1 MTAVAP
7 SSEVAVIPPPP
18 TVYQAVNAVMA
29 DISAVRKDS
38 LNRSGNFNFRGID
51 AVMNACGPAFRKH
64 GVMAVPEVVEYTPGS
79 VTTRSGAVMTTV
91 KLKMRVR
98 FYGPTGDFFDT
109 VVWGES
115 FDSGDKATAKAH
127 SVAYRTALLQTLCL
141 PTDEADPDSYTY
153 EQGVPQHPQQPPQD
167 GQAAGVPP
175 QAQNQ
180 PSSEAEQ
187 LRQQLLQLCQAA
199 GVPPQVLAGWALSPE
214 GGGGLDVAKTTDIKR
229 LKGLIIQMR
238 SPAFVEKLHALAT

>member
-1 MTAVAP
+1 MTIAA
-7 SSEVAVIPPPP
+7 SAEVAVVPPPP

-51 AVMNACGPAFRKH
+51 AVMNACGPAFRRH
-64 GVMAVPEVVEYTPGS
+64 GVMAVPEVVEYIPGT

-98 FYGPTGDFFDT
+98 FYGPTGDHFDT

-115 FDSGDKATAKAH
+115 FDAGDKATAKAH

-141 PTDEADPDSYTY
+141 PTDEIDPDAETY
-153 EQGVPQHPQQPPQD
+153 EKGESQYPPSQP
-167 GQAAGVPP
+167 G
-175 QAQNQ
+175 
-180 PSSEAEQ
+180 SESEG
-187 LRQQLLQLCQAA
+187 LRQRLLELCQAA
-199 GVPPQVLAGWALSPE
+199 GVSPRVLAQWALDPN
-214 GGGGLDVAKTTDIKR
+214 GGGGLDIATTMDTKR
-229 LKGLIIQMR
+229 LRGLITQMR
-238 SPAFVEKLHALAT
+238 SPAFVESLHALG

>member
-1 MTAVAP
+1 MTTVAP

-64 GVMAVPEVVEYTPGS
+64 GVMAVPEVVEYIPGS

-115 FDSGDKATAKAH
+115 FDAGDKATAKAH

-153 EQGVPQHPQQPPQD
+153 DQGAPQDPQQPPQD
-167 GQAAGVPP
+167 GQAPQP
-175 QAQNQ
+175 QAD
-180 PSSEAEQ
+180 SEADQ
-187 LRQQLLQLCQAA
+187 LRQHLLELCHAA
-199 GVPPQVLAGWALSPE
+199 DVSPHKLVEWAMHPH
-214 GGGGLDVAKTTDIKR
+214 GGAGLDIRSTTDTKRLQGLITQMKSPAFIKR
-229 LKGLIIQMR
+229 LHEFI
-238 SPAFVEKLHALAT
+238 

>member
-1 MTAVAP
+1 MTTVAP

-51 AVMNACGPAFRKH
+51 AVMNACGPAFRRH
-64 GVMAVPEVVEYTPGS
+64 GVMAVPEVVEYIPGS

-91 KLKMRVR
+91 RLKMRVR

-115 FDSGDKATAKAH
+115 FDAGDKATAKAH

-153 EQGVPQHPQQPPQD
+153 DQGAPQQPPQD
-167 GQAAGVPP
+167 GQAPQP
-175 QAQNQ
+175 QAD
-180 PSSEAEQ
+180 SEADQ
-187 LRQQLLQLCQAA
+187 LRQHLLELCHAA
-199 GVPPQVLAGWALSPE
+199 DVSPHKLVEWAMHPH
-214 GGGGLDVAKTTDIKR
+214 GGAGLDIRSTTDTKRLQGLITQMKSPVFIKR
-229 LKGLIIQMR
+229 LHEFI
-238 SPAFVEKLHALAT
+238 

>member
-1 MTAVAP
+1 MTTVVP

-18 TVYQAVNAVMA
+18 TVYQAVNAVMS

-64 GVMAVPEVVEYTPGS
+64 GVMAVPEVVEYIPGS

-115 FDSGDKATAKAH
+115 FDAGDKATAKAH

-141 PTDEADPDSYTY
+141 PTDEIDPDAELY
-153 EQGVPQHPQQPPQD
+153 EQGSPQQPPQVQ
-167 GQAAGVPP
+167 G
-175 QAQNQ
+175 
-180 PSSEAEQ
+180 SESDQ
-187 LRQQLLQLCQAA
+187 LRQQLLSLCQAA
-199 GVPPQVLAGWALSPE
+199 DVPPHVLANWAMDSN
-214 GGGGLDVAKTTDIKR
+214 GGGGLDISSTTDTKR
-229 LKGLIIQMR
+229 LRGLITQMK
-238 SPAFVEKLHALAT
+238 SPAFVESLHALR